1 MNGEESKSEVA
12 RLMQRIDLEYT
23 AAQLALTGLALGTAR
38 HEFINAR
45 TEQIAV
51 CRQELG
57 AIVGD
62 HESFKAL
69 ETVMAQADAALS
81 SPTPNSAK
89 GA

>member
-1 MNGEESKSEVA
+1 MNIEESQSEVA
-12 RLMQRIDLEYT
+12 RLMQRIDMEYT

-62 HESFKAL
+62 QESFNVL
-69 ETVMAQADAALS
+69 ETVIAQADAALS
-81 SPTPNSAK
+81 LPMPDSAK